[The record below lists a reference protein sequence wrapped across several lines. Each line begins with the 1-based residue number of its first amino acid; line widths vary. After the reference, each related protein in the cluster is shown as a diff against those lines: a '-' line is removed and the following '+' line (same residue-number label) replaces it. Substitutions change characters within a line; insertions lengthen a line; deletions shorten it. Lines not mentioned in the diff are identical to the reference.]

1 MAASDRVSDAAIS
14 LLRLGSRPAAMIERE
29 NDLAPL
35 PQALVSLGL
44 LKRTSSLI
52 RINDFRRASGKIDTI
67 SR

>member
-1 MAASDRVSDAAIS
+1 

-29 NDLAPL
+29 NDLAPV

-52 RINDFRRASGKIDTI
+52 RINAFRRASGKIHTI
-67 SR
+67 DS

>member
-1 MAASDRVSDAAIS
+1 MAASDSVSDAAVS

-29 NDLAPL
+29 TDLAPL

-52 RINDFRRASGKIDTI
+52 RINAFRRASGKIHAID
-67 SR
+67 S

>member
-14 LLRLGSRPAAMIERE
+14 LLRLGSRPAAMIEQE
-29 NDLAPL
+29 TDLAPL

-52 RINDFRRASGKIDTI
+52 RINAFRRASGKIHTI
-67 SR
+67 DS